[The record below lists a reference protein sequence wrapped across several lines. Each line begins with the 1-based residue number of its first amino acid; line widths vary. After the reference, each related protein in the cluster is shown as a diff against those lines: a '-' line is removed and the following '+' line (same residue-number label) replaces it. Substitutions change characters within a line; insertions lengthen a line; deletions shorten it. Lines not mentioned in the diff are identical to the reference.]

1 MKRTIFFVYFTL
13 PAPTQ
18 EQDERKMQPMGNE
31 LVNPWNID
39 TTQKGKVN
47 EQYQNVV

>member
-18 EQDERKMQPMGNE
+18 KQDEQQMQPMGNE
-31 LVNPWNID
+31 LVNAWNID
-39 TTQKGKVN
+39 TAQKGKIN